1 MLNPQASGRDKFT
14 FELKWYIPLP
24 DIVIFEEPGVEP
36 RESSPANLVALKSAA
51 STVRDQ
57 LLWEEKGSSNNGG
70 GGERQRRTSR
80 SEKHRKKLAD
90 LEAQL
95 VLASPNLIFRVGNR
109 TSRVYTFFLSSEF
122 ERTQWIEAV
131 HALQVNT

>member
-1 MLNPQASGRDKFT
+1 M
-14 FELKWYIPLP
+14 
-24 DIVIFEEPGVEP
+24 IFEEPGVEP
-36 RESSPANLVALKSAA
+36 RESSPPNIVALKSAA

-57 LLWEEKGSSNNGG
+57 LLWEQRAVGA
-70 GGERQRRTSR
+70 ERQRRSSR

-95 VLASPNLIFRVGNR
+95 VLASPNLVFRVGNR
-109 TSRVYTFFLSSEF
+109 TSRAYTFFLSSEF

-131 HALQVNT
+131 HALQVLFKNFIFFYIFLLKAVCN

>member
-1 MLNPQASGRDKFT
+1 M
-14 FELKWYIPLP
+14 
-24 DIVIFEEPGVEP
+24 IFEEPGVEP
-36 RESSPANLVALKSAA
+36 RESSPPNIVALKSAA

-57 LLWEEKGSSNNGG
+57 LLWEERASAI
-70 GGERQRRTSR
+70 ERQRRSSR

-95 VLASPNLIFRVGNR
+95 VLASPNLVFRVGNR

-131 HALQVNT
+131 HALQVCH